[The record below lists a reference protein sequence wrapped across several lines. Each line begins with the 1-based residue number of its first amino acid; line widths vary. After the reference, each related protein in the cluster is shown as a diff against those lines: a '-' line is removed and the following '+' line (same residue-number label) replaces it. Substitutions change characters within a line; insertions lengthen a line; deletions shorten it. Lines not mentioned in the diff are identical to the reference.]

1 MHFEKKLQDR
11 IWLKI
16 NVLDTFIYNKK
27 NYLLS
32 FLSQW
37 DALNSEGIL
46 SYIDK
51 LFL

>member
-27 NYLLS
+27 TIFYLFYLS
-32 FLSQW
+32 
-37 DALNSEGIL
+37 GMH
-46 SYIDK
+46 
-51 LFL
+51 